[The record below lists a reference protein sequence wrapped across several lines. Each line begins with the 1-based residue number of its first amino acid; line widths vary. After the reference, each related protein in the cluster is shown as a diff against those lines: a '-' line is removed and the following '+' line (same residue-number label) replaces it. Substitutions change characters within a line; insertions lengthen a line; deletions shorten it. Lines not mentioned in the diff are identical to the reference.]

1 MDRSKL
7 TQGALHFILGVWSL
21 IVAWRV
27 TQSFQA
33 KEGAEQ
39 SSLTV
44 LLLVVEGRKLTKA
57 GTGWW

>member
-7 TQGALHFILGVWSL
+7 TQGALHFILG
-21 IVAWRV
+21 AWRV